1 MPARVRFVS
10 GPDAGVYGSKSLS
23 CESRPLQFT
32 HRASLSVI
40 MQKKS
45 SAVREDQP
53 KDPSVGVTETDK
65 SGQSTRGKAP
75 KGHSGK
81 GPRPT
86 PVTTLCCDTTT
97 SEMDT
102 SPNTV
107 DSAGDVAG
115 FVRNTSVGEEEL
127 EAFNAPEV
135 AVDEERKLREERER
149 REGEME
155 AKVGKEGEDGDKAVL
170 EEGKYAQVRC
180 DFLIFMLLMI
190 VVPRKTSE

>member
-75 KGHSGK
+75 KGK

-149 REGEME
+149 REGAME
-155 AKVGKEGEDGDKAVL
+155 AKVGKEGENADKAVL
-170 EEGKYAQVRC
+170 EEVKYAQVRVM
-180 DFLIFMLLMI
+180 F
-190 VVPRKTSE
+190 